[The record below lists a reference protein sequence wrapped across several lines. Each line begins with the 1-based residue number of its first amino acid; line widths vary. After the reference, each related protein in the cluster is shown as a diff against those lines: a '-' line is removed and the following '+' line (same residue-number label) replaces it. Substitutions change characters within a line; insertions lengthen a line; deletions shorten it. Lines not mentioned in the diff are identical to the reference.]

1 MLDGYGEVKA
11 ICRIAWATAAAG
23 TWLWMSGC
31 ALTLPQSPGA
41 VTVKSLCTN
50 PECENQ
56 PSTKFI
62 ALLSSYDH
70 ADQIKANDYRARCDE
85 QARLGNHEIES
96 CPPVPLISVTF

>member
-1 MLDGYGEVKA
+1 MLGGYGEVKD
-11 ICRIAWATAAAG
+11 ICRIMCATAAAG

-31 ALTLPQSPGA
+31 AMTLRQNSRA
-41 VTVKSLCTN
+41 VAVKSLCTT
-50 PECENQ
+50 PECDNQ
-56 PSTKFI
+56 PSTGFI

>member
-1 MLDGYGEVKA
+1 MLDGHGEVKTF
-11 ICRIAWATAAAG
+11 CRITCATAAAG

-31 ALTLPQSPGA
+31 ATTLQQSSRA
-41 VTVKSLCTN
+41 VTVKSLCTTS
-50 PECENQ
+50 ECETQ
-56 PSTKFI
+56 PSTGLI